1 MKTVLNLKSKGKKNK
16 HTKKKRT
23 KEKTLKKQKNSF
35 KSNFSYGI
43 KHENRHGN
51 KECISMY
58 QSKICILKL

>member
-1 MKTVLNLKSKGKKNK
+1 MKTVLNLKPKGKKNK
-16 HTKKKRT
+16 HTKKKKT
-23 KEKTLKKQKNSF
+23 KEKTLKKQKHSF

-43 KHENRHGN
+43 KHEHRHGN

>member
-1 MKTVLNLKSKGKKNK
+1 MKTVLNLKSKGKKTNIQRK
-16 HTKKKRT
+16 QKTM
-23 KEKTLKKQKNSF
+23 EKTLKKQKKSF